1 MDAYSGS
8 EEDNYT
14 NYLMVQILADY
25 DDDPTGSV
33 QAAAEEM
40 NEMTDYVE
48 EFNDDWFKE
57 EGANITVQ
65 SWADT
70 WVKISFE
77 PKCQCFFNSS

>member
-1 MDAYSGS
+1 M
-8 EEDNYT
+8 
-14 NYLMVQILADY
+14 LQILADY

-65 SWADT
+65 S
-70 WVKISFE
+70 
-77 PKCQCFFNSS
+77 